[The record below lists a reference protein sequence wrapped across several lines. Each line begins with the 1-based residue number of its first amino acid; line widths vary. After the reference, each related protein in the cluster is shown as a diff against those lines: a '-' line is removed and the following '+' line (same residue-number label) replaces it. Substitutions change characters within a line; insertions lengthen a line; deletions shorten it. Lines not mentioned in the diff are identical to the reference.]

1 MKLFNVSSSTRGNA
15 TNGLRRN
22 PTSIADG
29 GTGTRHRI
37 DGSKVGRGWL
47 CRKGRG
53 MSARLAAAATAATA
67 AAALAAATLA
77 LAPGAASAASNAGAS
92 ADAATL
98 QRGAYL
104 AQAGDCAACH
114 TAPHGKPFAG
124 GLPMNT
130 PLGRI
135 YTTNITPDPDTGIG
149 GYSEADFARALREG
163 VAKDGHNLYPA
174 MPYPSYAKVRDDDV
188 AALYAY
194 FMHGV
199 EPVRQANRES
209 DIKWPMNMRWPLK
222 IWNVFFLKAGVY
234 EDKPGKDAAW
244 NRGAYLV
251 QGLGH
256 CGSCHTPRGIG
267 FNEQASDESGSAFL
281 TGALLDG
288 WFASNLTGEH
298 NTGLGRWS
306 QADLAQF
313 LKTGANQHASAF
325 GAMTS
330 VINNSTQALNDADIG
345 AIAAYL
351 KSLPAAGGNGAAAY
365 AYDPKATKVS
375 LARPAN
381 DAGARVYTAYCLH
394 CHGAD
399 GRGFVPFFAP
409 LAGNPNVLAKEPA
422 SLINVTLNGTGDLVI
437 QGIPAAYPMPAYRG
451 QLSDQQIADV
461 LSFVRAGWNNG
472 AGAVGPADVAKL
484 RAMTEPVQQAQGT
497 Q

>member
-1 MKLFNVSSSTRGNA
+1 MTKTIDASQRA
-15 TNGLRRN
+15 RGLRR
-22 PTSIADG
+22 IAG
-29 GTGTRHRI
+29 
-37 DGSKVGRGWL
+37 
-47 CRKGRG
+47 
-53 MSARLAAAATAATA
+53 
-67 AAALAAATLA
+67 ATLA
-77 LAPGAASAASNAGAS
+77 LAAFACVTARPALAAGP
-92 ADAATL
+92 ADAATI

-104 AQAGDCAACH
+104 AAVGDCAACH

-135 YTTNITPDPDTGIG
+135 YSTNITPDPDTGIG
-149 GYSEADFARALREG
+149 GYTQADFARAMREG

-174 MPYPSYAKVRDDDV
+174 MPYPSYAKVRDEDV

-199 EPVRQANRES
+199 QPVKQSNRDA

-222 IWNVFFLKAGVY
+222 IWNAVFLEKGAYQDKAG
-234 EDKPGKDAAW
+234 KDVAW

-267 FNEQASDESGSAFL
+267 FNEKALDESGDAWL

-288 WFASNLTGEH
+288 WFASNLTGAH

-306 QADLAQF
+306 AADLAQF

-325 GAMTS
+325 GAMTD
-330 VINNSTQALNDADIG
+330 VINKSTQSMNDADVN
-345 AIAAYL
+345 AIAVYL
-351 KSLPAAGGNGAAAY
+351 KSLPAKGDDGGAAY
-365 AYDPKATKVS
+365 AYDPQATKVS
-375 LARPAN
+375 LSRPAN
-381 DAGARVYTAYCLH
+381 DAGARVYTAYCMH

-399 GRGFVPFFAP
+399 GRGFAPMFAP
-409 LAGNPNVLAKEPA
+409 LAGNPNVLEKDAS

-437 QGIPAAYPMPAYRG
+437 QGMPAPYPMPAYADV
-451 QLSDQQIADV
+451 LSDKQIADV
-461 LSFVRAGWNNG
+461 LTFVRAGWNNK
-472 AGAVGPADVAKL
+472 AGAVGAAEVAKM
-484 RAMTEPVQQAQGT
+484 RTRTQAAR
-497 Q
+497 